1 MLSPSDLLLDAEHTL
16 LLVCTNDAANSLIGG
31 IQRIGNFTF
40 ILALVMQA
48 YGMLLDGLPGFPG
61 YLQ

>member
-1 MLSPSDLLLDAEHTL
+1 M
-16 LLVCTNDAANSLIGG
+16 VCTNDAANSLVGD

-48 YGMLLDGLPGFPG
+48 YGLLLDGLPGFPG